1 MARRKLEYA
10 DITGQNEANILQSLR
25 TAKQAIRD
33 KNGKVICPSRSAL
46 KVWTQAVQGRLIL
59 FGYMFPEES
68 PVPVMQDKPKGI
80 RKPPPVNG
88 GLVTEEEY
96 RRCLNW

>member
-46 KVWTQAVQGRLIL
+46 NVWTQTIQGRLIL
-59 FGYMFPEES
+59 FGYMFPEEC
-68 PVPVMQDKPKGI
+68 PVPVMQDKPKCT
-80 RKPPPVNG
+80 RKSRPDNG
-88 GLVTEEEY
+88 GLITEEEY
-96 RRCLNW
+96 RQCQNW